1 MSLHLLLLLPGQVLL
16 DTSVRKVRAT
26 GTQGSFTLLP
36 RHQDWVSV
44 LRPGLLGYL
53 DQSDIERQVAVDSGV
68 LVKCAEM
75 VQVVVR
81 RAVLGDDLATLQR
94 TVEQEFMRLDEH
106 NRATRDALAR
116 LESGVVRRFAGAARW

>member
-1 MSLHLLLLLPGQVLL
+1 MSLHLLLLLPGEVLL
-16 DTSVRKVRAT
+16 DTVVRKVRAT
-26 GTQGSFTLLP
+26 GTQGSFSLLP

-44 LRPGLLGYL
+44 LRPGLLSYL
-53 DQSDIERQVAVDSGV
+53 DESAAERHVAVDSGV
-68 LVKCAEM
+68 LVKCAD
-75 VQVVVR
+75 QVRVAVR

-116 LESGVVRRFAGAARW
+116 LESGMVRRFAGVVRS